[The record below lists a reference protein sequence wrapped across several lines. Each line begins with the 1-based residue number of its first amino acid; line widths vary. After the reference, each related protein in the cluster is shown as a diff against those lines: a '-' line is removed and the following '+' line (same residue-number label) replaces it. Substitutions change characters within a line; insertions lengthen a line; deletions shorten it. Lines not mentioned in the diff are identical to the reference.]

1 MKNVVIRTSENIWGT
16 DGTIIRKGTE
26 LNGKLHEGI
35 VTSVNCFI
43 PTLDAEIVF
52 YPGST
57 CEIILR
63 PDDLECDLE
72 KRINFLRIK
81 QKEFQECGLFS
92 GAESSHLIALLQ
104 GPIDKMENAI
114 MNSN

>member
-1 MKNVVIRTSENIWGT
+1 MKNVVIRTSENIWGS
-16 DGTIIRKGTE
+16 DGSLLKKGTE
-26 LNGKLHEGI
+26 LNGKLQEGP
-35 VTSVNCFI
+35 VTSVICYI
-43 PTLDAEIVF
+43 PAFDSEIVF

-57 CEIILR
+57 CLIISR
-63 PDDLECDLE
+63 PDDLECDIE

-81 QKEFQECGLFS
+81 QREFQECGLFS

-104 GPIDKMENAI
+104 GPIDKLENAI